1 MSRARVTK
9 HEFAQSDECEGVRYW
24 TDMAQA
30 EARDGHLGVRGGVG
44 GRCVMGAKPYTM
56 DDVQA
61 WVEMLWERERLDEM
75 TMARIRATVEEC
87 DALKAQVEAAR
98 KACEKRLRGSYPTLS
113 AATARQILEAMDEA
127 AK

>member
-1 MSRARVTK
+1 MS
-9 HEFAQSDECEGVRYW
+9 
-24 TDMAQA
+24 
-30 EARDGHLGVRGGVG
+30 
-44 GRCVMGAKPYTM
+44 AKPYTM

-98 KACEKRLRGSYPTLS
+98 KTLARYGRHNPSASREYRQGCDDVRLDVLD
-113 AATARQILEAMDEA
+113 AMDEA
-127 AK
+127 TK

>member
-1 MSRARVTK
+1 
-9 HEFAQSDECEGVRYW
+9 
-24 TDMAQA
+24 
-30 EARDGHLGVRGGVG
+30 
-44 GRCVMGAKPYTM
+44 MGAKPYTM

-113 AATARQILEAMDEA
+113 AATARQILNAMDEA